1 MPRNFATLELSE
13 LQLPFTENS
22 FQGKKPFFLI
32 LQHWAGVSF
41 YTSFYNFAETCGFI
55 NQSLSPILC
64 QLKMVAQI
72 KLLFL
77 PKLQSHF
84 AEFLQYS

>member
-13 LQLPFTENS
+13 LQLPFTGNS

-41 YTSFYNFAETCGFI
+41 YTSSYNFAETCGFI

-72 KLLFL
+72 KVTLSSEVTESFCRV
-77 PKLQSHF
+77 PSI
-84 AEFLQYS
+84 